1 MPRAMRFKTYRIF
14 RAGKPLLAKLGLGVF
29 ILGLAG
35 PALGG
40 REAPAVWVPLAPAV
54 KTPGAPRTPMVLV
67 PWSPEYLAAPVPG
80 LLDGAVRSGVLPR
93 GVQQSAT
100 GPSMP
105 SGTAPERA
113 RSLTF
118 SDVIRDVDWRRHTA
132 KRLRQAPSF
141 KPSF

>member
-14 RAGKPLLAKLGLGVF
+14 RAGKALPVKLGLGVL

-40 REAPAVWVPLAPAV
+40 REAPAVWVPLAPTVEAP
-54 KTPGAPRTPMVLV
+54 TAPRTPMVLV

-80 LLDGAVRSGVLPR
+80 LLDGAVRSGVLPDSI
-93 GVQQSAT
+93 Q
-100 GPSMP
+100 PSETNP
-105 SGTAPERA
+105 SNRPAAGSA

-132 KRLRQAPSF
+132 KRLRQVPSF
-141 KPSF
+141 KPNF